1 MGAWNFI
8 QQACHHKRFVWR
20 SAPFLRQGLMPS
32 WSTGTNNFAGG
43 VLLEDLQLP
52 SDDPQGGIDFIA
64 VTQLSNPR

>member
-1 MGAWNFI
+1 
-8 QQACHHKRFVWR
+8 
-20 SAPFLRQGLMPS
+20 MPS
-32 WSTGTNNFAGG
+32 SSTGTNNFAGG